1 MFIHSLANR
10 VFKVSEKVPLRI
22 LLVVPFVLQ
31 ICAVVGVT
39 GWISLRSGQK
49 AVQEV
54 TTQLHREITQR
65 LEQHLNSYL
74 KVPQIANHL
83 NADAIN
89 LGLLN
94 INDLPTL
101 ERYFWNQLQTFDSLG
116 YLALGKEN
124 GDYVEVLRQNDGQ
137 FLVRVKD
144 AATGTSRHTY
154 TLSEEGKRGKFLHS
168 EPDYD
173 PRRRA
178 FYQTAVK
185 VGGPT
190 WTDVYLWIENRELS
204 TDAVRPIFE
213 RTGTL
218 QGVLDAGSSLSQI
231 GAFLQRLKIAQTGQT
246 FIIERTGELIATS
259 TPEKPF
265 VIEDGTTKRLQASK
279 SRNSLTRR
287 TTRYLTQRFGDL
299 SEINS
304 SQQLT
309 FKIENRRQFL
319 RVTPLRE
326 GNNELTDAAL
336 LPDWL
341 MVVVVPETDFQERID
356 QNTRSTIMLCL
367 GALVLATLLGCLT
380 YQWITQPILRLAAAA
395 TALTRGEWNQ
405 TVPIE
410 RCDELGV
417 LARAFYHM
425 AQQLQGS
432 FVTLSQRQATLA
444 EAQRIAHVGS
454 GELDLTTN
462 RITGSEELLRI
473 FGLEPGEM
481 PRDYSEYMQQI
492 HPEDVDAA
500 TQAIAHVIQQG
511 EPCEFDCRLQRPDGS
526 IRYISTKW
534 QPTFDRQGQLIRYF
548 ATVMDITDRK
558 LAAQALQQAK
568 LDLEIRVQ
576 ERTAELSQALEQLQQ
591 SEMQLKAQALQL
603 QHALADLQQTQAQ
616 LIHTEKMSSLGQ
628 LVAGIAHEINNPV
641 SFIYGNLSHAKDY
654 STDLFR
660 VLQLYQEHYPLPPPS
675 IQQEIEAIEL
685 DFLMDDFPQ
694 LLSSMQVGAERI
706 REIVRLLRN
715 FARYD
720 EAQMKEVNIHE
731 GIDSTLMILQSRLCE
746 ITGYPAIK
754 VIKEYGDLPLV
765 ECYAGQLNQ
774 VFMNI
779 LTNAIDAIAARC
791 KTQVSPENRVKHPE
805 ADEGFVP
812 CIQIC
817 TGMIELRSQEDGH
830 PASSLIPRLFIRIS
844 DNGCGMGESVR
855 SRIFD
860 PFFTTKPIGTGT
872 GLGLTTSY
880 QIVVEHHKGRL
891 EVTSLEGQGSEFAI
905 ELPLRPHQ
913 GQRGEKA

>member
-1 MFIHSLANR
+1 MFINSLANR
-10 VFKVSEKVPLRI
+10 VFKVSEKVPLRL
-22 LLVVPFVLQ
+22 LLVVPFVFQ
-31 ICAVVGVT
+31 IFAVVGVT

-49 AVQEV
+49 AVQDV
-54 TTQLHREITQR
+54 TTQLHRETTQR

-74 KVPQIANHL
+74 KVPQIANQL

-124 GDYVEVLRQNDGQ
+124 GDYVEVWRQNDGQ

-144 AATGTSRHTY
+144 GTTGTSRHTY
-154 TLSEEGKRGKFLHS
+154 TLSQEGTRGKFLES
-168 EPDYD
+168 EPNYD
-173 PRRRA
+173 PRRRT

-185 VGGPT
+185 VGGAT
-190 WTDVYLWIENRELS
+190 WTDVYLWIDNRELS
-204 TDAVRPIFE
+204 TDAVRPIFD

-218 QGVLDAGSSLSQI
+218 QGVLDAGSSLSQL
-231 GAFLQRLKIAQTGQT
+231 GGFLQRLKIAETGQT
-246 FIIERTGELIATS
+246 FIMERSGELIATS

-265 VIEDGTTKRLQASK
+265 FIEDGTTKRLQASK
-279 SRNSLTRR
+279 SRNALTRH
-287 TTRYLTQRFGDL
+287 TARYLTQRFGNL
-299 SEINS
+299 SQINS

-309 FKIENRRQFL
+309 FTIDHRRQFL

-356 QNTRSTIMLCL
+356 QNTRSTMVLCFA
-367 GALVLATLLGCLT
+367 ALVFATLSGCLT
-380 YQWITQPILRLAAAA
+380 YHWITQPILRLATAA

-417 LARAFYHM
+417 LARAFNHM
-425 AQQLQGS
+425 AQQLQAS

-454 GELDLTTN
+454 GELDVTTK
-462 RITGSEELLRI
+462 RIAGSEELLRI
-473 FGLEPGEM
+473 FGLQ
-481 PRDYSEYMQQI
+481 PRETPYHYSEYRQQI
-492 HPEDVDAA
+492 HPEDVDAV
-500 TQAIAHVIQQG
+500 TQAIAHLIQQG
-511 EPCEFDCRLQRPDGS
+511 QPCDFDCRLQRPDGS
-526 IRYISTKW
+526 IRYISTKG
-534 QPTFDRQGQLIRYF
+534 QPTVDRQGQVIRCF

-603 QHALADLQQTQAQ
+603 QQALSELQQTQAQ

-654 STDLFR
+654 TTDLFR
-660 VLQLYQEHYPLPPPS
+660 VLQLYQKHYPFPSPS

-694 LLSSMQVGAERI
+694 LLASMQVGAERI

-746 ITGYPAIK
+746 IMGYPAIK
-754 VIKEYGDLPLV
+754 VIKEYGELPLV
-765 ECYAGQLNQ
+765 ECYAGQMNQ

-779 LTNAIDAIAARC
+779 LSNAIDAIAARC
-791 KTQVSPENRVKHPE
+791 ATQASLENRVRRPQAE
-805 ADEGFVP
+805 EGFVP
-812 CIQIC
+812 CIKIC
-817 TGMIELRSQEDGH
+817 TGMLEQRSQEDGH
-830 PASSLIPRLFIRIS
+830 QGLSLSPRLLIRIS
-844 DNGCGMGESVR
+844 DNGCGMGESLR

-860 PFFTTKPIGTGT
+860 PFFTTKPIGAGT

-891 EVTSLEGQGSEFAI
+891 DVSSREGQGSEFAI
-905 ELPLRPHQ
+905 ELPLRPYEGH
-913 GQRGEKA
+913 RGEKA

>member
-1 MFIHSLANR
+1 MFITSLANR

-31 ICAVVGVT
+31 IFAVVGVT
-39 GWISLRSGQK
+39 GWISLRNGQK
-49 AVQEV
+49 AVEEV

-65 LEQHLNSYL
+65 LELHLNSYL

-94 INDLPTL
+94 IDDLPTL

-124 GDYVEVLRQNDGQ
+124 GEYVEVLRQNNGE

-144 AATGTSRHTY
+144 TTTGTSRHTY
-154 TLSEEGKRGKFLHS
+154 TLSQEGKRGKFLHS
-168 EPDYD
+168 EPNYD
-173 PRRRA
+173 PRLRT

-190 WTDVYLWIENRELS
+190 WTDVYLWIDNRELS
-204 TDAVRPIFE
+204 TDAVRPILD
-213 RTGTL
+213 RAGTL
-218 QGVLDAGSSLSQI
+218 QGVLDAGSSLSQL
-231 GAFLQRLKIAQTGQT
+231 GAFLERLKIAETGQT
-246 FIIERTGELIATS
+246 FIIERSGELIATS

-265 VIEDGTTKRLQASK
+265 LIEDGTTKRLHASK
-279 SRNSLTRR
+279 SRNSLTRS
-287 TTRYLTQRFGDL
+287 TARYLTQRFGDL

-304 SQQLT
+304 SQQLI
-309 FKIENRRQFL
+309 FKIDNRRQFL

-326 GNNELTDAAL
+326 GNNQLTDAAL

-356 QNTRSTIMLCL
+356 HNTRSTMVLCL
-367 GALVLATLLGCLT
+367 AALVFATLLGCLT
-380 YQWITQPILRLAAAA
+380 YHWITQPILRLRAAAI
-395 TALTRGEWNQ
+395 ALSRGEWNQ
-405 TVPIE
+405 TVPVE
-410 RCDELGV
+410 RSDELGV
-417 LARAFYHM
+417 LAKAFNQM
-425 AQQLQGS
+425 AQQLQAS
-432 FVTLSQRQATLA
+432 FVTLSVRQATLA

-454 GELDLTTN
+454 GELDLTTK
-462 RITGSEELLRI
+462 RITGSEELFRI
-473 FGLEPGEM
+473 FGLEPRET
-481 PRDYSEYMQQI
+481 PRHYSEYIEQI
-492 HPEDVDAA
+492 HPEDVEAA
-500 TQAIAHVIQQG
+500 TQAIAQVIQQG
-511 EPCEFDCRLQRPDGS
+511 QPCEFDCRLQRPDGS
-526 IRYISTKW
+526 IRYISTKG
-534 QPTFDRQGQLIRYF
+534 QPTFDRQGQVVRCF

-576 ERTAELSQALEQLQQ
+576 ERTAELSEALEQLQQ

-603 QHALADLQQTQAQ
+603 QQALADLQQTQAQ

-654 STDLFR
+654 TTDLFR
-660 VLQLYQEHYPLPPPS
+660 VLELYQKHYPFPPPS
-675 IQQEIEAIEL
+675 IQQELETIEL

-779 LTNAIDAIAARC
+779 LTNAIDAIAARF
-791 KTQVSPENRVKHPE
+791 KTQASQEKRVRHPQAE
-805 ADEGFVP
+805 EEFLP
-812 CIQIC
+812 CIKIC
-817 TGMIELRSQEDGH
+817 TGMLELRIEENGH
-830 PASSLIPRLFIRIS
+830 PASSVIPRLFIQIS
-844 DNGCGMGESVR
+844 DNGCGMSESVQ

-880 QIVVEHHKGRL
+880 QIIVEHHKGRL

-905 ELPLRPHQ
+905 ELPLRQNQ
-913 GQRGEKA
+913 GKREEKT